1 MKEEF
6 RNIKGYEGLYQISNL
21 GKVKSL
27 KRKLSDGR
35 KLKEKILKPQTNNCG
50 YLRVNLYKYRKMKS
64 FLIHQLMAMAFLNHI
79 PNGHKSVVD
88 HIDNDKNNNRLENLQ
103 IITSRHNLSK
113 DKKGGSS
120 EYTGVSWSKATS
132 KWRSQLTVQGK
143 VLHLGYFEF
152 ELDAAEAYQ
161 KALKVILAN
170 PKVTYEQMKAL
181 RKKGFFL

>member
-64 FLIHQLMAMAFLNHI
+64 FLIHQLMAMAFLNTF
-79 PNGHKSVVD
+79 
-88 HIDNDKNNNRLENLQ
+88 L
-103 IITSRHNLSK
+103 T
-113 DKKGGSS
+113 
-120 EYTGVSWSKATS
+120 AT
-132 KWRSQLTVQGK
+132 K
-143 VLHLGYFEF
+143 V
-152 ELDAAEAYQ
+152 
-161 KALKVILAN
+161 
-170 PKVTYEQMKAL
+170 
-181 RKKGFFL
+181 